1 MPTAPRADFTEVT
14 NQSYGSKLKNACTGV
29 CFGFLLFFGS
39 IGLLIYNE
47 GRTVK
52 RAKDIDEGQELVV
65 TLDLSLYN
73 DTSSIPTTFDNQLI
87 YAFGDLSTTDSLY
100 DPTFGVGEAPA
111 LSNDGGSSSSTNS
124 TITSTAENTDTT
136 SSTSPLK
143 LSRSVEM
150 YQVIESSTSRKERT
164 AGGTTRTVTDYSY
177 NTGWSSTLIDSSA
190 FREPRSDRVNPTSFP
205 YNDLDWTADP
215 ILLGNIVLG
224 DRVVSRLNWFQPV
237 DSVSVSDVPD
247 PSLASQ
253 LSSYQQ
259 NGLFYTSTNTSSY
272 ANPVVGDL
280 RVTFEEVPPDT
291 ISIVALFRS
300 DSSSLDQYTTSRGGA
315 LLLVKRGVFTSDE
328 LFQQA
333 DEENTTLAWILRAVG
348 FVLMVISILLV
359 LQPLSTAVEIIPFVG
374 GFLQGGLERC
384 VFPTIAI
391 LIALPIALFTIALA
405 WLAYR
410 PAWSVPIL
418 VVSAGIMVWL
428 YFRAR
433 KAKADADDMKPD
445 VDDDDEAADNDDKPP
460 TSSYHYGAPDNN
472 DGASSAHYQSGAT
485 APSAATGGFASA
497 LDQPPPPA
505 FSPAI
510 PIVEPDVVLGEP
522 DKPFVPQVYK
532 P

>member
-1 MPTAPRADFTEVT
+1 MSSDVEASAAAGEAGAGDAPRADFTEVT
-14 NQSYGSKLKNACTGV
+14 HQNYGSKLKNACTGV

-52 RAKDIDEGQELVV
+52 RAKDIDEGQENVV
-65 TLDLSLYN
+65 VLDLSLYN

-100 DPTFGVGEAPA
+100 DATFGVGKAAPV
-111 LSNDGGSSSSTNS
+111 SNDDGGSSGSTNS
-124 TITSTAENTDTT
+124 TITSTVENTDTT

-164 AGGTTRTVTDYSY
+164 AGGGTRTVTDYSY

-190 FREPRSDRVNPTSFP
+190 FREPRSDRINPTSFP
-205 YNDLDWTADP
+205 YNDLDLTADP
-215 ILLGNIVLG
+215 ILLGGIVLG
-224 DRVVSRLNWFQPV
+224 DRVVRLLNWFRPV

-253 LSSYQQ
+253 LSTYQQ

-280 RVTFEEVPPDT
+280 RLTFEEVPPDT

-300 DSSSLDQYTTSRGGA
+300 SDSSLDQYTTSRGGA
-315 LLLVKRGVFTSDE
+315 LLLVKRGVFTADE

-333 DEENTTLAWILRAVG
+333 DAENTTLAWILRAVG

-359 LQPLSTAVEIIPFVG
+359 LQPLSTAVDIIPFVG

-391 LIALPIALFTIALA
+391 LIALPITLFTIALA

-445 VDDDDEAADNDDKPP
+445 VDDDEAAVDNDDKPP
-460 TSSYHYGAPDNN
+460 TSSYQYG
-472 DGASSAHYQSGAT
+472 GAT
-485 APSAATGGFASA
+485 APAGGFASA

-505 FSPAI
+505 SAPAI